1 MHVFQEDL
9 RKESMTVLQK
19 EFVEIVIC
27 TVNFCPGYCKCQK
40 YTKDFILMNT
50 EALLG

>member
-9 RKESMTVLQK
+9 RKEGMAVLQK

-27 TVNFCPGYCKCQK
+27 TVNFCPGY
-40 YTKDFILMNT
+40 
-50 EALLG
+50 G